1 MYLFYVGLHV
11 NVSWKYIRLHDV
23 AWNVPG
29 DCLFI
34 VFCHLSYVN
43 KFAPS
48 FFTYFNAQKHE
59 EMHQHYIILEFKL
72 FLYNFKSKMIL
83 MNLEFCKRH
92 FAVFTLV
99 VLHILFL
106 RNIRFHY
113 AFPLQQIPLQNH
125 VFQGYINFSKRQKYF
140 LNILFLRQK
149 MHPKQLFKMIS
160 GFTKLNFTLSINFRI
175 YRIRNTM

>member
-1 MYLFYVGLHV
+1 MTQWNNVKSKNVSFVFYVGLHV

-59 EMHQHYIILEFKL
+59 EMHQHYIILELKL
-72 FLYNFKSKMIL
+72 FLYK
-83 MNLEFCKRH
+83 
-92 FAVFTLV
+92 
-99 VLHILFL
+99 
-106 RNIRFHY
+106 
-113 AFPLQQIPLQNH
+113 
-125 VFQGYINFSKRQKYF
+125 
-140 LNILFLRQK
+140 
-149 MHPKQLFKMIS
+149 FKMIVL
-160 GFTKLNFTLSINFRI
+160 F
-175 YRIRNTM
+175 YA

>member
-43 KFAPS
+43 KFSPS
-48 FFTYFNAQKHE
+48 FFTYFYAQKHE

-72 FLYNFKSKMIL
+72 FLYKFKSEMIL
-83 MNLEFCKRH
+83 MNLEFRKKTFC
-92 FAVFTLV
+92 
-99 VLHILFL
+99 
-106 RNIRFHY
+106 
-113 AFPLQQIPLQNH
+113 
-125 VFQGYINFSKRQKYF
+125 
-140 LNILFLRQK
+140 
-149 MHPKQLFKMIS
+149 
-160 GFTKLNFTLSINFRI
+160 RI
-175 YRIRNTM
+175 YISCCANSILKKYPLSLRISFATNSFAKPRFSWLHKF